1 MMVVVIMTVV
11 QRNAPITSVEGG
23 ENKPERREK
32 IMEKCNQSLREELKE
47 KNVPYWQIAKFVG
60 VCENTIVRWLRV
72 PLTAEQAE
80 RIQVAVNRI
89 VESRNGGVGNADSTY
104 QQM

>member
-1 MMVVVIMTVV
+1 MTVV
-11 QRNAPITSVEGG
+11 QWNAPITSVEGG
-23 ENKPERREK
+23 ENKPERREKK

-104 QQM
+104 QHM

>member
-1 MMVVVIMTVV
+1 M
-11 QRNAPITSVEGG
+11 
-23 ENKPERREK
+23 K
-32 IMEKCNQSLREELKE
+32 KCNQSLREELKE

-72 PLTAEQAE
+72 PLTEEQAE

>member
-32 IMEKCNQSLREELKE
+32 KNHGEMQS
-47 KNVPYWQIAKFVG
+47 VF
-60 VCENTIVRWLRV
+60 ENTIVRWLRV

-104 QQM
+104 QHM